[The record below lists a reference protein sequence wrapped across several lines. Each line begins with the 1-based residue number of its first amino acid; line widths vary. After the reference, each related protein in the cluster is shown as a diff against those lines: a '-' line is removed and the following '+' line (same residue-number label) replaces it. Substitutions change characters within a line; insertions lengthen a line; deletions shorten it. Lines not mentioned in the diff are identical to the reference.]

1 MALLNKIPKYTVNER
16 NEVVPVN
23 DYYIDD
29 IFDPILTTDAI
40 KYLNNKYGNPIL
52 GTFGCYS

>member
-1 MALLNKIPKYTVNER
+1 MALLSKIPKYTVNER

-29 IFDPILTTDAI
+29 IFDPILTTNA
-40 KYLNNKYGNPIL
+40 KTYLNFFI
-52 GTFGCYS
+52 